1 MMQYHFISN
10 VTKVSN
16 SYHKKDAWHREI
28 IITIIITLIV
38 IIMLSGTTTKSPSL
52 LPLPNHSLTKQ
63 FKLGKITI
71 TIMAT

>member
-10 VTKVSN
+10 VTNVSN
-16 SYHKKDAWHREI
+16 SYHNKDAWHREI

-38 IIMLSGTTTKSPSL
+38 IIMLSGTTKSPSL

-63 FKLGKITI
+63 FKLVKITI